1 MMPSSMML
9 LEKLPLTGNGKVD
22 RRGLPSPERGREELS
37 AYVEPR
43 SGVES
48 ELARIWGEV
57 LHREK
62 VGIDDDF
69 FALGGH
75 SLLATQVVSR
85 VRSVFEVELPLR
97 KMFEHPTI
105 AQLALAVIGI
115 QSEQKNSGSKRIS
128 RISRDDSEDLLTNID
143 HLSDEEVDLLLN
155 RIEAETEVAL

>member
-1 MMPSSMML
+1 
-9 LEKLPLTGNGKVD
+9 
-22 RRGLPSPERGREELS
+22 
-37 AYVEPR
+37 
-43 SGVES
+43 
-48 ELARIWGEV
+48 
-57 LHREK
+57 